1 MKKEKCQRTNA
12 KKYYCFHDLVLYI
25 YIHKHI
31 YIIIYMF
38 YNNVSTGIDSFG
50 LSCCFKN
57 ISDVGKPLKI
67 THLQPK
73 VVSRFTKRN
82 MKLIQRYI

>member
-1 MKKEKCQRTNA
+1 
-12 KKYYCFHDLVLYI
+12 
-25 YIHKHI
+25 
-31 YIIIYMF
+31 MF

-50 LSCCFKN
+50 LPCCFKN

-82 MKLIQRYI
+82 MKLIQKVYMNLFHLLATYFAQSVFFFRY

>member
-1 MKKEKCQRTNA
+1 
-12 KKYYCFHDLVLYI
+12 
-25 YIHKHI
+25 
-31 YIIIYMF
+31 MF

-50 LSCCFKN
+50 LPCCFKN

-82 MKLIQRYI
+82 MKLIQSYI